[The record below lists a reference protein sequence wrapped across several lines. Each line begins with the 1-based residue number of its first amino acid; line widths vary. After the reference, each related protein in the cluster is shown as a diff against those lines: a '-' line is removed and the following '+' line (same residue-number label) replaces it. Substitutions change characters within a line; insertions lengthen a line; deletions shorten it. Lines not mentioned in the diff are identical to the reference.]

1 MAEANEEISEFPGD
15 SKRKK
20 KFLKKKKAVIEVPEG
35 WSEPKFT
42 KDDNPHGMLAE
53 SSFEIKFPQYRE
65 PYIKECWPL
74 VVKVLKDHLLAG
86 ELDLVEGIMTVK
98 TTRKTWDPYIIIKAR
113 DFCKLMARS
122 VPFEHSVKIMED
134 RYGCDIIKISTY
146 VRNKERFIKRR
157 DRLIGPDG
165 ATLKAIELLTD
176 CYILVQG
183 RTVSVIGPYG
193 GLNDVRDIVEQTMLN
208 THPVYTIKRLMIK
221 RELMKHPELR
231 NENWERFMPQF
242 KKKNHQKK
250 MKVEFKKKEYTP
262 FPPPMPESKIDQQLA
277 SGEYFL
283 NEKQKGIKKMM
294 ERKEKDKKAKQ
305 RQQEKRRADFNP
317 PEEVSVPKK
326 KQKYEA
332 SSSKSSVDVAALKK
346 KVKKAQRK

>member
-1 MAEANEEISEFPGD
+1 MAETSEEIPAISHD
-15 SKRKK
+15 SGKKK
-20 KFLKKKKAVIEVPEG
+20 KFPKKKKAVIEVPEG
-35 WSEPKFT
+35 WTEPRFT
-42 KDDNPHGMLAE
+42 KEDNPHGMLAE

-65 PYIKECWPL
+65 TYIRECWPL
-74 VVKVLKDHLLAG
+74 VQKVLKDHLLIS
-86 ELDLVEGIMTVK
+86 ELDLVEGVMSVK

-113 DFCKLMARS
+113 DFCKLLARS
-122 VPFEHSVKIMED
+122 VPFEHSVKILED
-134 RYGCDIIKISTY
+134 KIGCDIIKISSY

-183 RTVSVIGPYG
+183 RTVSVVGPYG

-221 RELMKHPELR
+221 RELMKHPELK

-242 KKKNHQKK
+242 KKKNHQQKAK
-250 MKVEFKKKEYTP
+250 TVFKKKEYTP
-262 FPPPMPESKIDQQLA
+262 FPPPMPESKMDKQLA

-283 NEKQKGIKKMM
+283 NEKQKHVKKLM
-294 ERKEKDKKAKQ
+294 ERKEKDKVAKAKQ
-305 RQQEKRRADFNP
+305 REKRRADFVP
-317 PEEVSVPKK
+317 PEETSAPRK
-326 KQKYEA
+326 KQKTE
-332 SSSKSSVDVAALKK
+332 SSGVDVVDLKR
-346 KVKKAQRK
+346 KVKKAQKK